1 MLLKTKRI
9 QKEQQE
15 QLLKQFN
22 ELKKIYFLKC
32 NELTQIEQSIK
43 DYEEHFKKTKNS
55 SRIKLK
61 HNKSQKLIKL

>member
-22 ELKKIYFLKC
+22 DLKKIYFLKC
-32 NELTQIEQSIK
+32 DELTQIQNSIK